1 MALITAQRLVRRLCP
16 HCKQA
21 DEAATHWLHEAGLP
35 VHFLQTPVKARAVG
49 CEQCHKG
56 FSGRTGI
63 FQVMP
68 VSEVIAELILQ
79 EASAS
84 DIAAQAL
91 REGVLT
97 LRQSGIRQVLQG
109 ITSLE
114 EVLAATSE

>member
-1 MALITAQRLVRRLCP
+1 
-16 HCKQA
+16 
-21 DEAATHWLHEAGLP
+21 
-35 VHFLQTPVKARAVG
+35 
-49 CEQCHKG
+49 
-56 FSGRTGI
+56 
-63 FQVMP
+63 MP